1 MSNSYVFTIV
11 GAYNYDRSIF
21 DGLELPDSP
30 FTEGYPDLFRDFP
43 QLDKDVLVTNLLLE
57 CSQLSLLYTDTDFL
71 KEEIS
76 WWSKMHKLDWQQ
88 TYETMLYNYNP
99 IWNKDGM
106 VTESE
111 SEEKTGSTEG
121 SRTRSGTQGNT
132 RTLNTTDTDTLSGS
146 DVVSDGGEE
155 NSTTT
160 NSVNAYNSGTPTE
173 HDRSVLDSDWSSEK
187 TIEYGKVNT
196 QRGTGTIT
204 DAGTES
210 ETVTEGGESSGA
222 SSRVYSRKEQGNI
235 GVTTTQA
242 MIREQRAIIMNMYQ
256 YIIGAFKERFCI
268 LIW

>member
-88 TYETMLYNYNP
+88 TYETLLYNYNP
-99 IWNKDGM
+99 IWNKDGS
-106 VTESE
+106 VQESE
-111 SEEKTGSTEG
+111 SETSSGG
-121 SRTRSGTQGNT
+121 RTVSGTDGNT
-132 RTLNTTDTDTLSGS
+132 RTLNTTRTDTFSGS
-146 DVVSDGGEE
+146 DGVSEGG
-155 NSTTT
+155 SDDATTT
-160 NSVNAYNSGTPTE
+160 NSVNAFNSGTPTE
-173 HDRSVLDSDWSSEK
+173 HDRSVLDDDWTSSR
-187 TIEYGKVNT
+187 TINYGKIDT
-196 QRGTGTIT
+196 IKDSGTVT
-204 DAGTES
+204 DAGSKS
-210 ETVTEGGESSGA
+210 ETVTDSGTTA
-222 SSRVYSRKEQGNI
+222 REHERIERGNI

-268 LIW
+268 LLW